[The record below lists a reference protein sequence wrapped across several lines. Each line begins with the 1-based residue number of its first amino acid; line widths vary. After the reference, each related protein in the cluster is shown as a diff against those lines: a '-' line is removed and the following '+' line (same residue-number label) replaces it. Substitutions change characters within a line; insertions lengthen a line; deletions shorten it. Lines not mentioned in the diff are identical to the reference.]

1 MVAFN
6 LKSTAL
12 HQYNED
18 DDETEPSI
26 TNEFATAAFR
36 FGHSLIQGLVKYI
49 IHLCLTF
56 DLNFLHFCFNKTNL
70 DYLVPTASWI
80 AIVAFH

>member
-18 DDETEPSI
+18 DDETDPSI

-36 FGHSLIQGLVKYI
+36 FGHSLIQGLVKYN
-49 IHLCLTF
+49 HLC
-56 DLNFLHFCFNKTNL
+56 
-70 DYLVPTASWI
+70 
-80 AIVAFH
+80 